1 MATKKE
7 IEINLKSTLDGKGV
21 EEAKQKIDSLNK
33 STDQLD
39 KDSQRATKSIK
50 NMGQGMLQV
59 AYFMDDVQYG
69 IKGILNN
76 IPGLVIGFGGG
87 AGLAGALSLA
97 TLAGAKL
104 YEWLSDSADKTD
116 DLAKKMKEQSKE
128 VAEAYRQSIRESYQ
142 ALQEFNRDNR
152 AQAVNKEYDD
162 YIKGITQE
170 YEKQTSEIKEQLDL
184 RKKEISYRE
193 NIKTA
198 DLENQKAQ
206 TELNFEQGNITKRER
221 DRRLLEIDQEFER
234 RRENTQISILESEI
248 KALEDELSEKEYLLG
263 QTGLELNNIFNS
275 KRSLPSSQEM
285 LYALMGENRTRRGIQ
300 TLNDKRN
307 NYKIDPDQYEQEYN
321 ALIKDNERFSAIL
334 QNAKDSLSK
343 AGIPFYPSFAEGKT
357 ALDIEKEYQKSI
369 DSLTKKQEELEK
381 SAFDLS
387 ESFNFL
393 ERQISGKKEDIRNLE
408 DVRGIR
414 EETRTTRLDIF
425 DEQKDR
431 EEKNNQQRERLKKLE
446 NDLKRD
452 KDNFESI
459 IDNFIVSAGESANDQ
474 QRALVRA
481 ASEAIRDQVKKAASD
496 GVIDS
501 REYAQ
506 IGAAFRDA
514 LRQQG
519 VSTNSIIN
527 GLVGNLKEALSIVNI
542 QSGTLNEHSRDIEQI
557 KRELEQVKNNV
568 GGLRRRKH

>member
-87 AGLAGALSLA
+87 AGLAGAMSLA
-97 TLAGAKL
+97 VLAGAKL

-142 ALQEFNRDNR
+142 ALQEFNRDDR

-170 YEKQTSEIKEQLDL
+170 YEKQTREIKEQLDL
-184 RKKEISYRE
+184 RKKEIAYRE

-198 DLENQKAQ
+198 DLEKQKSQ
-206 TELNFEQGNITKRER
+206 TELNFEQGNITQRER

-234 RRENTQISILESEI
+234 RRENAQISIVESEM
-248 KALEDELSEKEYLLG
+248 KALEDELSQKEYLLG
-263 QTGLELNNIFNS
+263 QTGLELNNIFNL
-275 KRSLPSSQEM
+275 KKSLPSSQEM
-285 LYALMGENRTRRGIQ
+285 LYALMGENRTRRGMQ

-307 NYKIDPDQYEQEYN
+307 NYEIDPDQYEKEYN

-343 AGIPFYPSFAEGKT
+343 SGISFSPSFAEGKT

-381 SAFDLS
+381 SASDLS
-387 ESFNFL
+387 ESFNSL
-393 ERQISGKKEDIRNLE
+393 ERQISDKREDIRNLE